1 MAIPA
6 AAAPTAAARPAWR
19 PKCAAVVATVASND
33 AAASP
38 ALSRAGTAAMD
49 AAAARPM
56 GVCGEVEMWH
66 TAREEWH
73 AMWLVATTAPND
85 DRGDGGD
92 PSAPPL
98 LLCFND
104 ADDAAGGADAA
115 AVVAERPH
123 VQADASA
130 EGFRIELPRLIYQ
143 CRTTNAELRRAVLQL
158 CSRRQDLEQ
167 LRRDFPRRIGP
178 EGRYW
183 LGEQVLGEGGYAKV
197 LRGIDSVTGEPV
209 ACKVVKASRADPDAQ
224 KREVVL
230 QAALNHE
237 NVVGVK
243 DVVYEPGAGVDPGQI
258 YTLMAIE
265 TGGEFFSAVA
275 KAKGM
280 EERDVRHFF
289 RQLLSGVAY
298 CHARQVCHRDL
309 KLENLLLDGTR
320 TKLKIADFGFAKNEA
335 DSACATILGTA
346 RYVAPEMLD
355 GNEYNGAKADMWA
368 CGVMLFV
375 MRECRYPFRYTDTG
389 GVGAPGQRAP
399 TRTTLQLMALLQQ
412 ARYQLKK
419 PCSAAF
425 QDLLAQLLQPDPGE
439 RKR

>member
-1 MAIPA
+1 
-6 AAAPTAAARPAWR
+6 
-19 PKCAAVVATVASND
+19 
-33 AAASP
+33 
-38 ALSRAGTAAMD
+38 
-49 AAAARPM
+49 
-56 GVCGEVEMWH
+56 
-66 TAREEWH
+66 
-73 AMWLVATTAPND
+73 MWLVATTAPND

-197 LRGIDSVTGEPV
+197 LRGIDSVTGEPVACKVRSERDARAPPPPSSSLPLRCRPRELISSPV